1 MGCPYKG
8 FPSTHLVMALKDIWQ
23 QERQRRQQGLRARQ
37 KRVAAIRITN
47 RQSHAKM
54 ASKIQQELATLRSN
68 LAQDDQLRRLEFQCF
83 QAGLQ
88 ADQQQRQDDVQE
100 MLATLHDR
108 RQAEAQQSAI
118 DRSLFVTQLQAQT
131 SDILSQAAI
140 ARQQMAFD
148 LRADLQNCRE
158 ALQSSNQ
165 ELRQTLRADLDLLK
179 AEVEATLQDYALN
192 RQAMGQA
199 LRQDLLASV
208 DRLQSDVAQLLS
220 DYADQRQLRSIELAN
235 QLRTNHEERQVEMAA
250 LFQDLADF
258 RQSLTRSVQDLRQS
272 VWGDATSQPEGA
284 PQEALAPATSTTPTS
299 TISTPQ
305 PVKTEPVKTEPVK
318 TQAPLQNRPA
328 VASKPSKAPAS
339 QPASQPIAAS
349 AKPRST
355 QKPATSS
362 PITPVPAMPVA
373 QSAQESLSIEQVL
386 TDLLMMARSD
396 TPVSAESVKELLQS
410 VDQTLTAKAVQPV
423 PAGAAMLEASSA
435 KRTEPRSRSTA
446 NATSNSQESSSV
458 SIEMRMLHLIQQ
470 SEGVRLSDL
479 ESTLEMSR
487 ADAVS
492 TLTRLIREGHV
503 IQRDRLYMAR

>member
-1 MGCPYKG
+1 
-8 FPSTHLVMALKDIWQ
+8 MALKDIWQ

-37 KRVAAIRITN
+37 KRVAAIRVTN

-54 ASKIQQELATLRSN
+54 ASKIQQELADIRSN

-100 MLATLHDR
+100 MLATLRDR

-131 SDILSQAAI
+131 ADFLNQAAVD
-140 ARQQMAFD
+140 RQQMAAE
-148 LRADLQNCRE
+148 LQADLQNCRA

-192 RQAMGQA
+192 RQVMGQA
-199 LRQDLLASV
+199 LRQDLLDSV

-220 DYADQRQLRSIELAN
+220 DYAEQRQVRSIDLAV
-235 QLRTNHEERQVEMAA
+235 QLQTAREDRQAEMAE

-258 RQSLTRSVQDLRQS
+258 RQSLERSVQDLKQS
-272 VWGDATSQPEGA
+272 VWGDGTSQPETL
-284 PQEALAPATSTTPTS
+284 PQEVLAPMPVVNPTAAIAPPQSAKTPSIPAQSVRT
-299 TISTPQ
+299 Q
-305 PVKTEPVKTEPVK
+305 PVKTQPVK
-318 TQAPLQNRPA
+318 TQAPSSNQP
-328 VASKPSKAPAS
+328 VASTPSKAPAS
-339 QPASQPIAAS
+339 KTPTAS
-349 AKPRST
+349 AKQRSP
-355 QKPATSS
+355 QKSATSTPTT
-362 PITPVPAMPVA
+362 PIPAVPLA
-373 QSAQESLSIEQVL
+373 QAPQESLPIEQVL

-396 TPVSAESVKELLQS
+396 TPVNAESVKELLQC

-423 PAGAAMLEASSA
+423 SSESALLEPSSA
-435 KRTEPRSRSTA
+435 KTAEAHARST
-446 NATSNSQESSSV
+446 TKSQESPATSM
-458 SIEMRMLHLIQQ
+458 EMQMLHLIQQ
-470 SEGVRLSDL
+470 SDGVRLSDL
-479 ESTLEMSR
+479 ESTLEMRR